1 MSWTEDRVAELKKL
15 WNQGLSASQIA
26 ARMPGATR
34 NAVLSKIHR
43 LGCAIRGDAPRKTS
57 PRQYQRRALPTVQR
71 PPRPKPA
78 AAVLASTPEPYVEPH
93 EELDIPIAERKSLFD
108 LTETS
113 CRWPIGDPR
122 HADFHFCNRTKV
134 AGLPYCEHH
143 ARRAYQPAQVRRAP
157 SAPASTPKHTP
168 VAETVDA

>member
-1 MSWTEDRVAELKKL
+1 MSWSDERVAELKRL
-15 WNQGLSASQIA
+15 WAEGNSASQIA
-26 ARMPGATR
+26 AKMPGLTR

-43 LGCAIRGDAPRKTS
+43 MGCAERGAAPRRTAPKH
-57 PRQYQRRALPTVQR
+57 YQRPSAPTVQR
-71 PPRPKPA
+71 PPRPKPGAAVFA
-78 AAVLASTPEPYVEPH
+78 AAPEPFVEH
-93 EELDIPIAERKSLFD
+93 EELDIPLAERKSLFD
-108 LTETS
+108 LTESS

-143 ARRAYQPAQVRRAP
+143 ARRAYQPTQVRRAP
-157 SAPASTPKHTP
+157 SAPASPAEHAP